1 MPGVDLNL
9 DLPSVSDTLA
19 TIVSK
24 LVTAVSTIA
33 DDLEA
38 KVVPAE
44 INVNTALG
52 MNGSALTNLG
62 SAQFVAGNPP
72 TTAGSVYYNGGEFY
86 AIDSTGTIRLT
97 LNGAL
102 DAASIGGIGGDY
114 GGANPANVTYDTASQ
129 EYRFKVN
136 TTTWADLVCDDVV
149 LMGASGSVR
158 LSCDSGI
165 TIARQIN
172 VNELPAS
179 GISMLT
185 YDASTSRLA
194 DAQTVR
200 ATNVVKA
207 TIVDVTGNI
216 RHAERTNLQGFDGST
231 VTSGSLSFGWD
242 STNGAFAQSTTG
254 GIFYVPIKAPLI
266 PGVSRATRFELV
278 MTQTSAPT
286 IDFFVSTHAT
296 PPAGNI
302 NPFFFTTTS
311 SSSGGFTKY
320 TFTVTSPGTLLST
333 YRLYMKVIEGGG
345 ANTKF
350 YSLLTAYDTIA

>member
-1 MPGVDLNL
+1 MPGVPLNL
-9 DLPSVSDTLA
+9 DLPSLSDDMA
-19 TIVSK
+19 TIVAK
-24 LVTAVSTIA
+24 LVTAIGLIQ

-44 INVNTALG
+44 IDVNAALS
-52 MNGSALTNLG
+52 MNGSALTNVG
-62 SAQFVAGNPP
+62 SGQFVAGNPP
-72 TTAGSVYYNGGEFY
+72 TNAGTIYYNSNEWFLRD
-86 AIDSTGTIRLT
+86 ATGAVRIT

-102 DAASIGGIGGDY
+102 DASSVGGIGGDY
-114 GGANPANVTYDTASQ
+114 GGGNPASVSYNDASG
-129 EYRFKVN
+129 EYRFTEDVGV
-136 TTTWADLVCDDVV
+136 WADVVCDDLV
-149 LMGASGSVR
+149 LQGASGSVR
-158 LSCDSGI
+158 FSCDSGI
-165 TIARQIN
+165 SSARQVNI
-172 VNELPAS
+172 NELPAS
-179 GISMLT
+179 GVSLLT
-185 YDASTSRLA
+185 YDASNSRLA

-216 RHAERTNLQGFDGST
+216 RHTERTNLQGFDGST

-311 SSSGGFTKY
+311 SSAGGFTKY

-333 YRLYMKVIEGGG
+333 YRLYMKVTEGGG

-350 YSLLTAYDTIA
+350 YSLLTAYDAIA